1 MKIFS
6 LKSFILISLFIM
18 ISVDS
23 FAQKKVYNENADAKK
38 DITEAIAKAKTT
50 GKNVF
55 IMIGGN
61 WGAWCNLFDKF
72 SKETPEIAKVLN
84 DSYVEVCVS
93 ARENRDLLIKYKTP
107 NSYPVF
113 IILNSEGKVIHKQKS
128 TLLEEEDGYSKQKT
142 LDFMLKW
149 TVTANK

>member
-18 ISVDS
+18 ISATS
-23 FAQKKVYNENADAKK
+23 FAQDKVYNEKADSTK
-38 DITEAIAKAKTT
+38 DIAEAIAKAKTS

-84 DSYVEVCVS
+84 DSYVKVCVS

-107 NSYPVF
+107 NMYPF
-113 IILNSEGKVIHKQKS
+113 IVILNSDGKVIHKQDS
-128 TLLEEEDGYSKQKT
+128 VLLEEEDGYSKQKT
-142 LDFMLKW
+142 LDFMLKCVA
-149 TVTANK
+149 TSK